1 MANRMADLQSC
12 LALAISMRDADLIQS
27 IRDDIQDYKEEQAF
41 IYNGDTHAT
50 TSRHGTNTT
59 GN

>member
-1 MANRMADLQSC
+1 MADLQSC